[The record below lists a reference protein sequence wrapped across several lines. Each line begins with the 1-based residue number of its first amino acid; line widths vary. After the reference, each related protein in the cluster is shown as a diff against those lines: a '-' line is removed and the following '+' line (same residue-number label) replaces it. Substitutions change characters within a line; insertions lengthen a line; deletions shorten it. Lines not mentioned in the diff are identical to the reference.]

1 MFVYYIMSNTVT
13 DVLKFLQILKDTP
26 KIYLPID
33 FNENITVELIQ
44 YIKDKYKSLI
54 KQTLIETFT
63 RFGDELI
70 QYDPNADYEDEDL
83 EFINKE
89 YTVPF
94 LNLPILWQEIIILLY
109 FSLQIHR
116 KVENNSR
123 VVALG
128 ESPLKLV
135 YIQQILITQPHF
147 ISILRDNNL
156 ATDVEYNYFPISK
169 LSSFIISKHLEVN
182 NIFNPR
188 TDFNLDMFLETGV
201 KYITDRVNDK
211 VLEHFLLFKLD
222 PLSIIS
228 DQHAKIYFQDRAE
241 KYKTIIVLISFYDK
255 MCDIQQLT
263 LEQRLILYSKIF
275 IIGFD
280 TKPLSREVSE
290 QIILER
296 INNFFYQLIT
306 KDKNPVN
313 KSEYHFIQ
321 QNYNI
326 IDNGI
331 NRCLQNDF
339 NLFTNQDNLLY
350 KLIGF
355 LTVPE
360 MSYNNSRCIQSCPIN
375 NPTYGKSC
383 TDEIKRNLEIS
394 GELHFKQTGVESEN
408 CNVIN
413 LCLMIFINELG
424 PEYLSNMIQNIDK
437 INLDQLFLNQT
448 NFHDLNT
455 LITQLVSEKVY
466 NNNILNHMLMNKLI
480 IEAVIKKI
488 MEYIIQ
494 NGIFVPCRYVIPL
507 Q

>member
-1 MFVYYIMSNTVT
+1 MSNTIP
-13 DVLKFLQILKDTP
+13 DIFRFLQILKETP
-26 KIYLPID
+26 NIYLPSD
-33 FNENITVELIQ
+33 FSEKITVELIQ
-44 YIKDKYKSLI
+44 YIKDKYKSLL
-54 KQTLIETFT
+54 KQTLIKTFT
-63 RFGDELI
+63 HFGDELI
-70 QYDPNADYEDEDL
+70 QYDPKADYEDEDL
-83 EFINKE
+83 EFISKE
-89 YTVPF
+89 YTLRF
-94 LNLPILWQEIIILLY
+94 LYLPILWQEIIILLY
-109 FSLQIHR
+109 LSLQIHR
-116 KVENNSR
+116 KVENNSK

-128 ESPLKLV
+128 ESPLKMV
-135 YIQQILITQPHF
+135 YIQQILNTQPHF
-147 ISILRDNNL
+147 ISILRDNNF

-188 TDFNLDMFLETGV
+188 IDFNLDMFLDTGV
-201 KYITDRVNDK
+201 KYINDTVNDK
-211 VLEHFLLFKLD
+211 VLEHFILFKLD

-228 DQHAKIYFQDRAE
+228 DKHTKIYFQDRAE

-255 MCDIQQLT
+255 MCDIQHLT
-263 LEQRLILYSKIF
+263 LEHRLILYNKIF

-280 TKPLSREVSE
+280 TKPSTKEVLD

-306 KDKNPVN
+306 KDKKTIN

-326 IDNGI
+326 IDTGI

-339 NLFTNQDNLLY
+339 NLFINQDNLLY

-383 TDEIKRNLEIS
+383 TDEIKRNFEITR
-394 GELHFKQTGVESEN
+394 ELHFKQPSIEGEN
-408 CNVIN
+408 CNLIN

-437 INLDQLFLNQT
+437 INVDQLFLNQT

-455 LITQLVSEKVY
+455 LITQFVSEKVY
-466 NNNILNHMLMNKLI
+466 NNNILNHILMNKLL
-480 IEAVIKKI
+480 IEDVIEKI
-488 MEYIIQ
+488 MEYISQ
-494 NGIFVPCRYVIPL
+494 NGIFGPCQYVIPI